1 MKIISAL
8 KILVLFTLLCSGALA
23 NAAEMNMRVFRI
35 NDHLWCFYDGRPA
48 QAQVD
53 PKDHNW
59 ADFGANNVGVAT
71 YVIHQGDRALVYDTF
86 PSVRQAQWVR
96 DYLTRAGIRHFVA
109 VNSHWHLDHVGGN
122 AVYADSD
129 LIATARTRQNLID
142 HKAGIES
149 GKDWGPPAI
158 APLVIPNLTITADTT
173 YFVGTIKVELRPVQI
188 HSADGLVIYL
198 PGDRVLLAG
207 DTLEDTVTF
216 ISEPEGIP
224 DQYRN
229 LLAMRQWGFDR
240 IYPNHG
246 NPEVIANG
254 GYPLALID
262 TTRAYL
268 RRMVEHAHDPDYL
281 NQPIGPYIAEAVKT
295 GTVSLWW
302 AYVDAHHEN
311 LAKVSA
317 VYKDRPLPEFGPV
330 AR

>member
-1 MKIISAL
+1 MINTAL
-8 KILVLFTLLCSGALA
+8 RTFALFILLMTGAAA
-23 NAAEMNMRVFRI
+23 NAATMNMRVFAI
-35 NDHLWCFYDGRPA
+35 NDHLWCFYDGRPP
-48 QAQVD
+48 QSQVD

-71 YVIHQGDRALVYDTF
+71 YVIHQGDHALVYDTF
-86 PSVRQAQWVR
+86 PSVHQAQWVR
-96 DYLTRAGIRHFVA
+96 DYLAKAGIHHFIA

-129 LIATARTRQNLID
+129 LIATAKTRQNLID
-142 HKAGIES
+142 HKADIES
-149 GKDWGPPAI
+149 GKYAGPPAI
-158 APLVIPNLTITADTT
+158 APLIIPNLAITANTT
-173 YFVGTIKVELRPVQI
+173 YFVGDIKVELRPVNI

-198 PGDRVLLAG
+198 PGDRILLAG

-216 ISEPEGIP
+216 ISEPAGIP

-229 LLAMRQWGFDR
+229 LLAMRQWGFTR

-246 NPEVIANG
+246 NPDVIAKG

-281 NQPIGPYIAEAVKT
+281 TQPIEPYITDAVKA

-311 LAKVSA
+311 LAKVSGA
-317 VYKDRPLPEFGPV
+317 YKDRALPRFDGP
-330 AR
+330 ANN